1 MSEGTRGHARRGLRG
16 GASGAGSSAGRGGGV
31 PTSPCRSAAAR
42 ARMAPARGARQHPSS
57 ETGHR
62 YARRVVTGPLVP
74 TLEGTLVSVGT
85 WLERQV
91 ELLIEAHRD
100 GERVAAELLRGT
112 GVLPGTD
119 EELLAARLG
128 PETAREAIARDHGYA
143 NWTDATAHADEPVD
157 TRFEA

>member
-1 MSEGTRGHARRGLRG
+1 MGEADGSPRARAEAQPLAREWRRRAALGSTPAARRGTDML
-16 GASGAGSSAGRGGGV
+16 GAW
-31 PTSPCRSAAAR
+31 SPVRWCR
-42 ARMAPARGARQHPSS
+42 P
-57 ETGHR
+57 
-62 YARRVVTGPLVP
+62 
-74 TLEGTLVSVGT
+74 LEGTLVSVGT

-112 GVLPGTD
+112 GVLPGSD
-119 EELLAARLG
+119 EELLAARRG